1 MRYGFWDRLADL
13 FDLTRRGAAHGREAR
28 RKDYWSI
35 FVDGEF
41 LTVMFSRRD
50 QVLDYVKTVLAC
62 DQFEIDE
69 DHFTVLCTHAKAIT
83 LPDAKT
89 SHK

>member
-1 MRYGFWDRLADL
+1 MKYGFFDRLVDL
-13 FDLTRRGAAHGREAR
+13 FDLTRRAPRESR
-28 RKDYWSI
+28 RKDYWSV

-83 LPDAKT
+83 LPDAK
-89 SHK
+89 SLADRK